1 MFITLVDIFHSRYSN
16 NQQVSETVLNIINH
30 QKNAN
35 YMLEDK
41 IIIKIVEQGKMR
53 DTGGQWGLRFLI
65 EWSSKAS
72 MRRWRLGKDL
82 KEAMGN
88 SVKI

>member
-1 MFITLVDIFHSRYSN
+1 
-16 NQQVSETVLNIINH
+16 
-30 QKNAN
+30 
-35 YMLEDK
+35 MLEDK
-41 IIIKIVEQGKMR
+41 NIIKIVEQGKMR
-53 DTGGQWGLRFLI
+53 DTGGQWGLQFLI

>member
-1 MFITLVDIFHSRYSN
+1 
-16 NQQVSETVLNIINH
+16 
-30 QKNAN
+30 
-35 YMLEDK
+35 MLEDK

-72 MRRWRLGKDL
+72 MRR
-82 KEAMGN
+82 
-88 SVKI
+88 